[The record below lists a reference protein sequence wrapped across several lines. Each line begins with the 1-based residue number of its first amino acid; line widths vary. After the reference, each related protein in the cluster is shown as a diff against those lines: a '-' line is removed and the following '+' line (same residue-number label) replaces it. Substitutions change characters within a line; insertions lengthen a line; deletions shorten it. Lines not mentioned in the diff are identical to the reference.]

1 MFGHTRMSYRLFMAV
16 TTVALGI
23 SGSSVLHGTTLPDS
37 YPLGDASDREG
48 PLVDANLDKW
58 LVQHALPETPL
69 DLDDPAFD
77 KWITSQD
84 QVTASYLRIER
95 AHKTANP
102 EAIRAVLD
110 DLTKAM
116 SPAKGE
122 SSGKKKDLSLGNHVL
137 APFLYSSLLE
147 SKGLSPE
154 EYSLILG
161 GFAQTGARTCS
172 QKQMLLDEITADSL
186 SKMSLEGVRELLAR
200 INRFYAP
207 SFKKTA
213 FRRFLNYLPESKQ
226 AAVSPIVF
234 PMMQPYPSVV
244 RSVPWLKSY
253 ADKVQKPSSESQVA
267 ENFEEVQ
274 QLAARGQCRKAVDS
288 FTPYLAKIKDK
299 RDQGPLD
306 TVLNAAKAVDTC
318 LKQEG
323 SRARI
328 EVLEKLSQQL
338 GDVFGFRGWAEAQLR
353 IAYVYWTTDQFDQAK
368 PLFEEVRKK
377 AESGE
382 GGESPSTTKALAARA
397 LYSLGKIAENEKDT
411 DKAAG
416 HYRDYMRLY
425 VDQANIEEVLMAL
438 VLIHADKG
446 EWSQAMAPV
455 ETIISNQT
463 QLSVDER
470 SVSAM
475 SFALFWGGRIHL
487 EQGRPKEAAE
497 LWRRVASEY
506 YSTYYGA
513 MGHYLLEEL
522 TGRRLM
528 LQPWRNPPFQMAS
541 YLETLSPEDRTQM
554 ARIHALLKVGLKSE
568 AACELE
574 EVDLA
579 DGRPEK
585 QLLRALVLHASGQF
599 LEAVKA
605 YDNLPRSFRN
615 ALPSGFERIL
625 YPIRYHDEVR
635 KLAQK
640 AEVDPD
646 LVMAIIRQESVFNPM
661 ARSAVGALGL
671 MQLMPATAL
680 SESKRLA
687 AGYLSPKARQE
698 VRSKAANPANLL
710 EAETNLQLGVHH
722 VRTLLTKYNSPVYV
736 LSAYNASPSAAQRWM
751 NSIPTKDVLSFIERI
766 PYKETRAYVKLVLR
780 NYFYYKRWYGQP
792 ADAYKHL
799 DIVAHKLVAMLRDPT
814 KSNTAT
820 NH

>member
-1 MFGHTRMSYRLFMAV
+1 MSYRLFMAV
-16 TTVALGI
+16 TTVALI
-23 SGSSVLHGTTLPDS
+23 VSGSTVLHGTTLPES
-37 YPLGDASDREG
+37 YPLGEASDREG
-48 PLVDANLDKW
+48 PLVDPNLDHWLAEHAIQGAPLELDDPEFDKW
-58 LVQHALPETPL
+58 LN
-69 DLDDPAFD
+69 
-77 KWITSQD
+77 KQD
-84 QVTASYLRIER
+84 QVTAFLMRLER
-95 AHKTANP
+95 ANKLDNTEIMRSVADEVLKT
-102 EAIRAVLD
+102 L
-110 DLTKAM
+110 L
-116 SPAKGE
+116 PAKPDTP
-122 SSGKKKDLSLGNHVL
+122 GKKKDLTFGSHVL
-137 APFLYSSLLE
+137 APFLYTSLLRT
-147 SKGLSPE
+147 KMLTPE
-154 EYSLILG
+154 EYSLVLG
-161 GFAQTGARTCS
+161 GFAQTGVRTCS
-172 QKQMLLDEITADSL
+172 QKQMILDEISSETL
-186 SKMSLEGVRELLAR
+186 TKMSQEGVRDLLAR
-200 INRFYAP
+200 IDQFYAP
-207 SFKKTA
+207 TFKKTA
-213 FRRFLNYLPESKQ
+213 YRRVLANLPEAKQ
-226 AAVSPIVF
+226 AAMAPIVLPMLQPF
-234 PMMQPYPSVV
+234 PSIIKSV
-244 RSVPWLKSY
+244 SWLKSY
-253 ADKVQKPSSESQVA
+253 ADKVQKPSTESQLA

-274 QLAARGQCRKAVDS
+274 QLAARGQCRKGADS
-288 FTPYLAKIKDK
+288 FPSYLAKIKDK
-299 RDQGPLD
+299 KDQGALD
-306 TVLNAAKAVDTC
+306 TVLNAVKAVDTC

-328 EVLEKLSQQL
+328 EVLEKLGHQL
-338 GDVFGFRGWAEAQLR
+338 SDAFGFRGWAEAQLR
-353 IAYVYWTTDQFDQAK
+353 IAYVYWTADQFDQAK
-368 PLFEEVRKK
+368 TLFEEVRKK

-382 GGESPSTTKALAARA
+382 GGESPKANKALAARA
-397 LYSLGKIAENEKDT
+397 LYSLGKIAENEKDA

-416 HYRDYMRLY
+416 YFRDYMRLY

-446 EWSQAMAPV
+446 EWAQAMAPV
-455 ETIISNQT
+455 EAIIANQS

-487 EQGRPKEAAE
+487 EQGRPKDASEM
-497 LWRRVASEY
+497 WRRVASEY

-528 LQPWRNPPFQMAS
+528 LQPWRNPPFQIARH
-541 YLETLSPEDRTQM
+541 LETLSPQGRLQM
-554 ARIHALLKVGLKSE
+554 NRVQALLKIGFKAE

-574 EVDLA
+574 EIDLA

-585 QLLRALVLHASGQF
+585 LLLKSLVLYASSQF

-615 ALPSGFERIL
+615 SLPSGFERIL
-625 YPIRYHDEVR
+625 FPLRYHEQVR
-635 KLAQK
+635 SLASK

-661 ARSAVGALGL
+661 AKSPVGALGL

-680 SESKRLA
+680 SESKRLS

-698 VRSKAANPANLL
+698 ARSKAANPTNLL

-722 VRTLLTKYNSPVYV
+722 VRSLLTKYNSPVYV

-780 NYFYYKRWYGQP
+780 NYFYYKRWYGEP

-799 DIVAHKLVAMLRDPT
+799 DIVAQKLVAMLRDPG
-814 KSNTAT
+814 KSSASS